1 MNIKPITACG
11 IKDIPTGIELLKD
24 ALLTKGKAFTPAE
37 RAALRL
43 EGLLPPRQLTLSQQI
58 DRALAQFRSK
68 HSDLEKYIFLTS
80 LQQRNEIQFFRLL
93 IEHLEETMPIIY
105 TPTVGQACLEYGSI
119 FRNPRGLWIS
129 IEDRGRIESI
139 LRNWPNRGARM
150 IVVTDGERILG
161 LGDLGA
167 YGMGIPIGK
176 LALYGACGGVHP
188 YYCLPITLDVGTDNQ
203 KFLDDPMYIGLPRC
217 RVRGEEYDAFLNE
230 FVEATQRVFPGCL
243 IQFEDFA
250 NHNAFHLL
258 EKWEERICCFNDDIQ
273 GTAAVAL
280 AGLIAATRETGIP
293 LRDQTLL
300 FYGAG
305 EAGTG
310 IAGLFVSALI
320 AEGVSE
326 AEARRKCWFFD
337 SKGLLVEGR
346 GDKLPAHKRP
356 YVQPATH
363 VASLEEAVRAI
374 RPTALIG
381 VAGVGPAFTAG
392 ILEAMADFN
401 KRPVVFALS
410 NPTSKA
416 ECTAQE
422 AYEGTGGRCVFA
434 SGSPF
439 GPVVFG
445 GREFHPGQGNNVYIF
460 PGVGLGA
467 LAVASARVTDSMFL
481 AAANSLASQTT
492 DDDLRRGCVYPRLSS
507 IREVSLNIAVRVA
520 EEAFRL
526 RIAGVPQP
534 SDLRQDIASRMFV
547 PDYADYA
554 DPDPCCGHRM
564 GIA

>member
-1 MNIKPITACG
+1 MNNQPITACG
-11 IKDIPTGIELLKD
+11 VNDIPTGTELLRD
-24 ALLTKGKAFTPAE
+24 ALLTKGKAFTPRE

-43 EGLLPPRQLTLSQQI
+43 EGLLPPRQLTLDQQI

-68 HSDLEKYIFLTS
+68 DSDLEKYIFLTS
-80 LQQRNEIQFFRLL
+80 LQQRNETQFFRMLVD
-93 IEHLEETMPIIY
+93 HLEETMPIIY

-129 IEDRGRIESI
+129 IEDKGRIEGI

-176 LALYGACGGVHP
+176 LALYTACAGVHP

-203 KFLDDPMYIGLPRC
+203 KFIDDPMYIGLPRR
-217 RVRGEEYDAFLNE
+217 RVRGEEYDAFLDE
-230 FVEATQRVFPGCL
+230 FVGAAQKVFPGCL

-258 EKWEERICCFNDDIQ
+258 EKWKDSICCFNDDIQ

-305 EAGTG
+305 EAGAG
-310 IAGLFVSALI
+310 IAGLFVRALV
-320 AEGVSE
+320 AEGVHE
-326 AEARRKCWFFD
+326 AEARKKCWFFD

-346 GDKLPAHKRP
+346 GDKLAPHKRP
-356 YVQPATH
+356 YVQAAEHIP
-363 VASLEEAVRAI
+363 SLADAVHRV
-374 RPTALIG
+374 RPTALVG
-381 VAGVGPAFTAG
+381 VAGVGPAFTPE
-392 ILEAMADFN
+392 ILQAMAGFN
-401 KRPVVFALS
+401 QRPVIFALS

-416 ECTAQE
+416 ECTAAE
-422 AYEGTGGRCVFA
+422 AYECTEGRCIFA

-439 GPVVFG
+439 APVTMN
-445 GREFHPGQGNNVYIF
+445 GRTFHPGQGNNVYIF

-467 LAVASARVTDSMFL
+467 LAVGATRVSNSMFL
-481 AAANSLASQTT
+481 AAANSLASQTS
-492 DDDLRRGCVYPRLSS
+492 DEDLARGCVYPRLNR
-507 IREVSLNIAVRVA
+507 IREVSLNIAVEVA

-526 RIAGVPQP
+526 GFAGVPRP
-534 SDLRQDIASRMFV
+534 KDLRQDIASRMFV
-547 PDYADYA
+547 PEYGSYA
-554 DPDPCCGHRM
+554 
-564 GIA
+564 

>member
-1 MNIKPITACG
+1 MKTNPITARG
-11 IKDIPTGIELLKD
+11 DNDIPTGIELLKD
-24 ALLTKGKAFTPAE
+24 ALLTKGKAFTAAE
-37 RAALRL
+37 RAALKL
-43 EGLLPPRQLTLSQQI
+43 EGLLPPRLLTLDQQI
-58 DRALAQFRSK
+58 DRALAQFRAK
-68 HSDLEKYIFLTS
+68 TSDLEKYIFLTS
-80 LQQRNEIQFFRLL
+80 LQQRNETQFFRLL
-93 IEHLEETMPIIY
+93 IGHLEETMPIIY

-119 FRNPRGLWIS
+119 FRHPRGLWIS

-176 LALYGACGGVHP
+176 LALDGACGGVHP
-188 YYCLPITLDVGTDNQ
+188 YYCLPIPLDVGTDNQ
-203 KFLDDPMYIGLPRC
+203 KFLDDPMYIGLPR
-217 RVRGEEYDAFLNE
+217 RRARGEEYDAFVDE
-230 FVEATQRVFPGCL
+230 FVAAAQKVFPGCL

-258 EKWEERICCFNDDIQ
+258 EKWQDRICCFNDDIQ

-310 IAGLFVSALI
+310 IAGLFVSALM
-320 AEGVSE
+320 AEGVGE
-326 AEARRKCWFFD
+326 AEARKKCWFFD

-346 GDKLPAHKRP
+346 GDKLPPHKVP
-356 YVQPATH
+356 YVQAAKH
-363 VASLEEAVRAI
+363 VTTLEEAVQAV

-381 VAGVGPAFTAG
+381 VAGVGPAFTPA
-392 ILEAMADFN
+392 ILQAMARFN

-422 AYEGTGGRCVFA
+422 AYEGTEGRGVFA

-439 GPVVFG
+439 GPVSFG

-467 LAVASARVTDSMFL
+467 LAVASTRVTDSMFL
-481 AAANSLASQTT
+481 AAANSLAAQTT
-492 DDDLRRGCVYPRLSS
+492 DEDLRRGCVYPRLNR

-526 RIAGVPQP
+526 GVAGVPHP
-534 SDLRQDIASRMFV
+534 KDIRQDIASRMFV
-547 PDYADYA
+547 PEYSDYV
-554 DPDPCCGHRM
+554 
-564 GIA
+564 

>member
-1 MNIKPITACG
+1 MNIQPITAHG
-11 IKDIPTGIELLKD
+11 INDIPMGTELLKD
-24 ALLTKGKAFTPAE
+24 ALLTKGKAFTAAE

-43 EGLLPPRQLTLSQQI
+43 EGLLPPRMLTLDQQI

-68 HSDLEKYIFLTS
+68 DSDLEKYIFLTS
-80 LQQRNEIQFFRLL
+80 LQQRNETQFFRMLV
-93 IEHLEETMPIIY
+93 EHLEETMPIIY

-129 IEDRGRIESI
+129 IEDKGRIESI

-176 LALYGACGGVHP
+176 LALYTACAGVHP

-203 KFLDDPMYIGLPRC
+203 KFIDDPMYIGLPRR
-217 RVRGEEYDAFLNE
+217 RVRGQEYDDFLNE
-230 FVEATQRVFPGCL
+230 FVGAAQKVFPGCL

-258 EKWEERICCFNDDIQ
+258 EKWKDRICCFNDDIQ

-280 AGLIAATRETGIP
+280 AGLIAATRQTDVP
-293 LRDQTLL
+293 LSDQTLL

-305 EAGTG
+305 EAGAG
-310 IAGLFVSALI
+310 IAGLFVRALM
-320 AEGVSE
+320 ADGMHE
-326 AEARRKCWFFD
+326 AEARKKCWFFD

-346 GDKLPAHKRP
+346 GDKLPPHKVP
-356 YVQPATH
+356 YVQTAEH
-363 VASLEEAVRAI
+363 VATLAEAVHRI

-381 VAGVGPAFTAG
+381 VAGMGPAFSPE
-392 ILEAMADFN
+392 ILQAMAGFN
-401 KRPVVFALS
+401 RRPIIFALS

-416 ECTAQE
+416 ECTAKE
-422 AYEGTGGRCVFA
+422 AYECTEGRCIFA

-439 GPVVFG
+439 GPVKFN

-467 LAVASARVTDSMFL
+467 LAVGATRVSNSMFL
-481 AAANSLASQTT
+481 AAANSLAAQTS
-492 DDDLRRGCVYPRLSS
+492 DEDLQRGCVYPRLTR

-526 RIAGVPQP
+526 GFASVAHPKDI
-534 SDLRQDIASRMFV
+534 RQDIAARMYV
-547 PDYADYA
+547 PEYPTYA
-554 DPDPCCGHRM
+554 
-564 GIA
+564 

>member
-1 MNIKPITACG
+1 MKTNPITARG
-11 IKDIPTGIELLKD
+11 DNDIPTGIELLKD
-24 ALLTKGKAFTPAE
+24 ALLTKGKAFTAAE
-37 RAALRL
+37 RAALKL
-43 EGLLPPRQLTLSQQI
+43 EGLLPPRLLTLDQQI
-58 DRALAQFRSK
+58 DRALAQFRAK
-68 HSDLEKYIFLTS
+68 TSDLEKYIFLTS
-80 LQQRNEIQFFRLL
+80 LQQRNETQFFRLL

-119 FRNPRGLWIS
+119 FRHPRGLWIS

-203 KFLDDPMYIGLPRC
+203 KFLDDPMYIGLPR
-217 RVRGEEYDAFLNE
+217 RRARGEEYDTFVDE
-230 FVEATQRVFPGCL
+230 FIAAAQKVFPGCL

-258 EKWEERICCFNDDIQ
+258 EKWQDRICCFNDDIQ

-310 IAGLFVSALI
+310 IAGLFASALT
-320 AEGVSE
+320 AEGVSA
-326 AEARRKCWFFD
+326 AEARKKCWFFD

-346 GDKLPAHKRP
+346 GDKLPPHKVP
-356 YVQPATH
+356 YVQAAKH
-363 VASLEEAVRAI
+363 VATLEEAVQAV

-381 VAGVGPAFTAG
+381 VAGVGPAFTPA
-392 ILEAMADFN
+392 ILRAMAGFN

-422 AYEGTGGRCVFA
+422 AYAGTEGRGVFA

-439 GPVVFG
+439 GPVTFG

-467 LAVASARVTDSMFL
+467 LAVASTRVTDSMFL
-481 AAANSLASQTT
+481 AAANSLAAQTT
-492 DDDLRRGCVYPRLSS
+492 DEDLRRGCVYPRLNR

-526 RIAGVPQP
+526 GVAGVPHP
-534 SDLRQDIASRMFV
+534 KDIRHDIASRMFV
-547 PDYADYA
+547 PEYSDYA
-554 DPDPCCGHRM
+554 
-564 GIA
+564 